1 MPITANPAAPS
12 ARPRTSLGRVL
23 DDLGSMLLELVHGDP
38 DSAEPVGSVV
48 IHDPEDS
55 PVLPPHALVLGV
67 GVRDPAAIA
76 ELILEIGAQD
86 AVALILRSSVPTPPT
101 VRAAADEAGVVLL
114 GLRHGA
120 QWAHL
125 AAMLRSL
132 LAEGEVGV
140 AQPESLLGLP
150 SGDLFAVANA
160 IAALIDAPITIED
173 LNSRV
178 LAFSG
183 RQEEADPPRVETILG
198 RHVPERYAQV
208 LTERGVFRDLLRTD
222 QPVRIDPIGDGR
234 HGFSLPRLAISVRA
248 GDEVLGSI
256 WAVTPQGLTDERAE
270 ALRDAAKLVALHL
283 LRLRA
288 GTDVQRRLRID
299 LLSSA
304 LEGGA
309 GARAALERLGLAGE
323 PLLLLGA
330 TLSPSGEHRADDAAF
345 VQERQRLSDAFA
357 VYLHAL
363 QPRSTTALVGGIAYG
378 LLPIGAGAEA
388 RGQRLATDFLDRVG
402 DRHRPVVGI
411 GPVARSISELV
422 HARGCVDRTLRV
434 LAQARGNRR
443 TAGIDDVYVESLLL
457 ELRDLA
463 AARGDRPTGGI
474 RRLMEYDRKHG
485 SHLIDTLTA
494 WLDHCGDV
502 AAAAH
507 SSYVH
512 PNTFRYRLR
521 RLADVGGIDLHDPDE
536 RFAAMVQLRLLG
548 SAGQVPPGA
557 TGGPTH
563 DVERSGVRR
572 RGVPTD
578 TAPQQ

>member
-1 MPITANPAAPS
+1 M
-12 ARPRTSLGRVL
+12 L

-38 DSAEPVGSVV
+38 ERAEPVGSVV

-67 GVRDPAAIA
+67 GLSDPAAIT
-76 ELILEIGAQD
+76 ELLAEIGAQD
-86 AVALILRSSVPTPPT
+86 AVALILRSSVPAPPP
-101 VRAAADEAGVVLL
+101 VRAAADQAGVVLL
-114 GLRHGA
+114 GLRRGA
-120 QWAHL
+120 PWVHL

-132 LAEGEVGV
+132 LADGEVGM
-140 AQPESLLGLP
+140 AQQESLLGLP

-173 LNSRV
+173 LSSRI

-183 RQEEADPPRVETILG
+183 RQEEADPSRVETILG
-198 RHVPERYAQV
+198 RHVPERIEQE

-234 HGFSLPRLAISVRA
+234 HGFSLPRLAIAVRA

-256 WAVTPQGLTDERAE
+256 WAVTPHGLTEERTE
-270 ALRDAAKLVALHL
+270 AFRDAAKLVALHL

-309 GARAALERLGLAGE
+309 GARAAMERLGLAGQ
-323 PLLLLGA
+323 PVLLLGA
-330 TLSPSGEHRADDAAF
+330 TLSHSGEQRPDDPAF
-345 VQERQRLSDAFA
+345 IQERQRLSDAFA
-357 VYLHAL
+357 VYLHAV

-378 LLPIGAGAEA
+378 LLPTVAGADEADA
-388 RGQRLATDFLDRVG
+388 RGQRLAADFLDRVG

-411 GPVARSISELV
+411 GPVARDISELV
-422 HARGCVDRTLRV
+422 QARASVDRTLRV
-434 LAQARGNRR
+434 LAQARGDRR

-463 AARGDRPTGGI
+463 ALRGDRPTGGI
-474 RRLMEYDRKHG
+474 RRLIEYDRKHG
-485 SHLIDTLTA
+485 SHLIATLTA
-494 WLDHCGDV
+494 WLDHYGDVV
-502 AAAAH
+502 AAAR
-507 SSYVH
+507 SSFVH

-521 RLADVGGIDLHDPDE
+521 RLADVGGIDLGDPDE
-536 RFAAMVQLRLLG
+536 RFAAMLQLRLRPE
-548 SAGQVPPGA
+548 AGEQK
-557 TGGPTH
+557 
-563 DVERSGVRR
+563 E
-572 RGVPTD
+572 
-578 TAPQQ
+578 

>member
-1 MPITANPAAPS
+1 MFIAANPAPA
-12 ARPRTSLGRVL
+12 ARPRASLGRVL

-38 DSAEPVGSVV
+38 ERAEPIGSVV

-55 PVLPPHALVLGV
+55 PVLPPRALVLGV
-67 GVRDPAAIA
+67 GVGDPAAIA
-76 ELILEIGAQD
+76 ALIAEIGDQD
-86 AVALILRSSVPTPPT
+86 AVALVLRSSVPAPPA
-101 VRAAADEAGVVLL
+101 VRSAADRAGVVLL
-114 GLRHGA
+114 GLRRGA
-120 QWAHL
+120 PWAHL

-160 IAALIDAPITIED
+160 IAALVDAPITIED
-173 LNSRV
+173 RSSRV

-183 RQEEADPPRVETILG
+183 RQEEADAPRVETILG
-198 RHVPERYAQV
+198 RHVPERYEQV

-222 QPVRIDPIGDGR
+222 EPVRIDPIGDGR
-234 HGFSLPRLAISVRA
+234 HGFSMPRLAISVRA

-256 WAVTPQGLTDERAE
+256 WVATRQELTEERAD

-304 LEGGA
+304 LEGGT
-309 GARAALERLGLAGE
+309 GARAALERLGLAGQ

-330 TLSPSGEHRADDAAF
+330 TLSQNGEHRADDPAF
-345 VQERQRLSDAFA
+345 IRERQQLGDAFA
-357 VYLHAL
+357 VYLHAF
-363 QPRSTTALVGGIAYG
+363 QPRGTTALVGGIAYG
-378 LLPIGAGAEA
+378 LIPTVPEEGEA
-388 RGQRLATDFLDRVG
+388 RARRLAADFLDRVG

-411 GPVARSISELV
+411 GPVARDISELV
-422 HARGCVDRTLRV
+422 HARASVERTLRV
-434 LAQARGNRR
+434 LGQARGDRR

-463 AARGDRPTGGI
+463 TARGDRPTGGI
-474 RRLMEYDRKHG
+474 RRLIDYDRKHG
-485 SHLIDTLTA
+485 SHLVATLTA
-494 WLDHCGDV
+494 WLDHYGDV
-502 AAAAH
+502 GAAAQ
-507 SSYVH
+507 SSFVH

-521 RLADVGGIDLHDPDE
+521 RLAEVGGIDLGDPDE
-536 RFAAMVQLRLLG
+536 RFAAMLQLRVLG
-548 SAGQVPPGA
+548 TPPDGTQRSAGGA
-557 TGGPTH
+557 
-563 DVERSGVRR
+563 
-572 RGVPTD
+572 
-578 TAPQQ
+578 A

>member
-1 MPITANPAAPS
+1 
-12 ARPRTSLGRVL
+12 VL

-38 DSAEPVGSVV
+38 ERAGPVGSVV

-55 PVLPPHALVLGV
+55 PVLPPRALVLGV
-67 GVRDPAAIA
+67 GVSDPAAIA
-76 ELILEIGAQD
+76 NLIAEIGAQD
-86 AVALILRSSVPTPPT
+86 AVALILRSSVPASPT

-114 GLRHGA
+114 GLRRGA
-120 QWAHL
+120 PWAHL

-140 AQPESLLGLP
+140 AQAESLLGLP

-173 LNSRV
+173 RSSRV

-183 RQEEADPPRVETILG
+183 RQEEADAPRVETILG
-198 RHVPERYAQV
+198 RHVPERYEQV
-208 LTERGVFRDLLRTD
+208 LTERGVFRELLRTD
-222 QPVRIDPIGDGR
+222 EPVRIDPIGDGR
-234 HGFSLPRLAISVRA
+234 HGFSMPRLAISVRA

-256 WAVTPQGLTDERAE
+256 WAATRQELTDERAE

-283 LRLRA
+283 MRLRA
-288 GTDVQRRLRID
+288 GTDVQRRLRVD

-309 GARAALERLGLAGE
+309 GARAALERLGLAGQ

-330 TLSPSGEHRADDAAF
+330 TLSQSGEHRADDPAF
-345 VQERQRLSDAFA
+345 IQERQRLGDAFA
-357 VYLHAL
+357 VYLHAI

-378 LLPIGAGAEA
+378 LLSTVPGADEAEA
-388 RGQRLATDFLDRVG
+388 RGQRLAADFLERVG

-411 GPVARSISELV
+411 GPVARGISELV
-422 HARGCVDRTLRV
+422 HARACVDRTVRV
-434 LAQARGNRR
+434 LAQARGDRR
-443 TAGIDDVYVESLLL
+443 TAGIDDVHVESLLL

-463 AARGDRPTGGI
+463 AARGDRPTGAI
-474 RRLMEYDRKHG
+474 RRLIEYDSRHR
-485 SHLIDTLTA
+485 SHLVATLTA
-494 WLDHCGDV
+494 WLDHYGDV
-502 AAAAH
+502 VAAAH

-521 RLADVGGIDLHDPDE
+521 RLADVGGIDLGDPDE
-536 RFAAMVQLRLLG
+536 RFAAMLQLRLLG
-548 SAGQVPPGA
+548 PHEEIPPGFA
-557 TGGPTH
+557 GGW
-563 DVERSGVRR
+563 G
-572 RGVPTD
+572 GAD
-578 TAPQQ
+578 TTQR

>member
-1 MPITANPAAPS
+1 VPIAANPVPS
-12 ARPRTSLGRVL
+12 ARPRASLGRVL

-38 DSAEPVGSVV
+38 ERAEPIGSVV

-67 GVRDPAAIA
+67 GVSDPAVIA
-76 ELILEIGAQD
+76 GLLAEIGAQD
-86 AVALILRSSVPTPPT
+86 AVALILRSSVPAPPE
-101 VRAAADEAGVVLL
+101 VREAADKAGVVLL
-114 GLRHGA
+114 GLRRGA
-120 QWAHL
+120 PWEHL

-132 LAEGEVGV
+132 LAEVEGGV
-140 AQPESLLGLP
+140 APPESLLGLP

-173 LNSRV
+173 RSSRV

-208 LTERGVFRDLLRTD
+208 LTERGVFRALLRTD
-222 QPVRIDPIGDGR
+222 EPVSIDPIGDGR
-234 HGFSLPRLAISVRA
+234 HGFSMPRLAISVRA

-256 WAVTPQGLTDERAE
+256 WATTPQGLTPERAE

-283 LRLRA
+283 MRLRA
-288 GTDVQRRLRID
+288 GSDVQGRLRVD
-299 LLSSA
+299 LLSSV

-309 GARAALERLGLAGE
+309 GARAALERLGLAGQ

-330 TLSPSGEHRADDAAF
+330 TLSQSGEHRADEPAF
-345 VQERQRLSDAFA
+345 IQERQRLGEAFA
-357 VYLHAL
+357 VYLHAF
-363 QPRSTTALVGGIAYG
+363 QPRGTTALVGGIAYG
-378 LLPIGAGAEA
+378 LLAIGPGADEAEA
-388 RGQRLATDFLDRVG
+388 RGQRLAADFLDRVG
-402 DRHRPVVGI
+402 DRHRPVVAI
-411 GPVARSISELV
+411 GPVARDISELV
-422 HARGCVDRTLRV
+422 YARACVDRTVRV
-434 LAQARGNRR
+434 LAQARGDRR

-474 RRLMEYDRKHG
+474 RRLIEYDRKHG
-485 SHLIDTLTA
+485 SHLVATLTA
-494 WLDHCGDV
+494 WLDHYGDVV
-502 AAAAH
+502 AAAQ

-521 RLADVGGIDLHDPDE
+521 RLAEVGVIDLGDAEE
-536 RFAAMVQLRLLG
+536 RFAAMLQLRLLG
-548 SAGQVPPGA
+548 PREETPPA
-557 TGGPTH
+557 
-563 DVERSGVRR
+563 S
-572 RGVPTD
+572 
-578 TAPQQ
+578 

>member
-1 MPITANPAAPS
+1 
-12 ARPRTSLGRVL
+12 VL

-38 DSAEPVGSVV
+38 ERAEPVGSVV

-55 PVLPPHALVLGV
+55 PVLPPRALVLGV
-67 GVRDPAAIA
+67 GVSDPTVIA
-76 ELILEIGAQD
+76 DLITEIGAQD
-86 AVALILRSSVPTPPT
+86 AVALILRSSIPAPPP
-101 VRAAADEAGVVLL
+101 VRAAADQAGVVLL
-114 GLRHGA
+114 GLRRGA
-120 QWAHL
+120 PWAHL

-173 LNSRV
+173 RSNRV

-183 RQEEADPPRVETILG
+183 RQEEADAPRVEVILG
-198 RHVPERYAQV
+198 RHVPERYEQV

-222 QPVRIDPIGDGR
+222 EPVRIDPIGDAR
-234 HGFSLPRLAISVRA
+234 HGFSIPRWAVSVRA

-256 WAVTPQGLTDERAE
+256 WAATRQELTDERAE

-309 GARAALERLGLAGE
+309 GARAALERLGLAGQ

-330 TLSPSGEHRADDAAF
+330 TLSQSPEHRADDPAF
-345 VQERQRLSDAFA
+345 IQERQRLGDAFA
-357 VYLHAL
+357 IYLHAV
-363 QPRSTTALVGGIAYG
+363 QPRSTTASVGGIAYG
-378 LLPIGAGAEA
+378 LLSTVPGADEA
-388 RGQRLATDFLDRVG
+388 QTRGQRLAADFLDRVG

-411 GPVARSISELV
+411 GPVARDISELV
-422 HARGCVDRTLRV
+422 HARACVDRTVRV
-434 LAQARGNRR
+434 LAQARGDRR

-474 RRLMEYDRKHG
+474 RRLIQYDRKHG
-485 SHLIDTLTA
+485 SHLVATLTA
-494 WLDHCGDV
+494 WLDHYGDVV
-502 AAAAH
+502 AAAQ

-521 RLADVGGIDLHDPDE
+521 RLADVGGIDLGDPDE
-536 RFAAMVQLRLLG
+536 RFAAMLQLRLLG
-548 SAGQVPPGA
+548 PHEHDPPGFVA
-557 TGGPTH
+557 
-563 DVERSGVRR
+563 D
-572 RGVPTD
+572 
-578 TAPQQ
+578 

>member
-1 MPITANPAAPS
+1 VPIAADPTPS
-12 ARPRTSLGRVL
+12 ARPRASLGRVL

-38 DSAEPVGSVV
+38 ERADPVGSVV

-55 PVLPPHALVLGV
+55 PVLPQRALVLGV
-67 GVRDPAAIA
+67 GVSDPEAIA
-76 ELILEIGAQD
+76 ELIGEIGAQD
-86 AVALILRSSVPTPPT
+86 AVALILRSPVPAPPP
-101 VRAAADEAGVVLL
+101 VRAAADKAGVVLL
-114 GLRHGA
+114 GLRRGA
-120 QWAHL
+120 PWAHL

-160 IAALIDAPITIED
+160 IAALINAPITIED
-173 LNSRV
+173 RSSRV

-183 RQEEADPPRVETILG
+183 RQEEADASRVETILG
-198 RHVPERYAQV
+198 RQVPERYEQL

-222 QPVRIDPIGDGR
+222 EPVRIAPSGDGR
-234 HGFSLPRLAISVRA
+234 PGFSVPRWAISVRA

-256 WAVTPQGLTDERAE
+256 WAATRQDLTDERAG

-309 GARAALERLGLAGE
+309 GARAALERLGLAGQ

-330 TLSPSGEHRADDAAF
+330 TLSQSAEHRADDPAF
-345 VQERQRLSDAFA
+345 IQERQRLGDAFA
-357 VYLHAL
+357 VYLHAV

-378 LLPIGAGAEA
+378 LLPTVPSGTEAEA
-388 RGQRLATDFLDRVG
+388 RGKRLAADFLDRVG

-411 GPVARSISELV
+411 GSVAQNISELM
-422 HARGCVDRTLRV
+422 HARAGVDRTVRV
-434 LAQARGNRR
+434 LAQARGSRR
-443 TAGIDDVYVESLLL
+443 TAGIDDVHVESLLL

-474 RRLMEYDRKHG
+474 RRLIDYDRKHG
-485 SHLIDTLTA
+485 SHLVATLTA
-494 WLDHCGDV
+494 WLDHYGDVV
-502 AAAAH
+502 AAAQ

-521 RLADVGGIDLHDPDE
+521 RLADVGGIDLGDPDE
-536 RFAAMVQLRLLG
+536 RFAAMLQLRLLE
-548 SAGQVPPGA
+548 PPRQSPLA
-557 TGGPTH
+557 
-563 DVERSGVRR
+563 
-572 RGVPTD
+572 
-578 TAPQQ
+578 